1 MFLRKKTLWKLHSV
15 LGLLTGVPLIIIA
28 VTGSVLVFKQ
38 EIDDL
43 LVPDKVLVQSSE
55 TDRLSFDRL
64 GDIVRQRFPEQLVV
78 GWLIHETTEHADI
91 AYVVEKGTSVWR
103 KIYVDAYSGVT
114 LTPPVSFHSGFTDW
128 LLELHYT
135 FLGGHL
141 GMLVAGI
148 LALGLCALGLTGIL
162 IYRRFWIRFF
172 TLKWDKGLR
181 VLSGDLHRK
190 VGIVSAPLF
199 FILGLT
205 GAYWNITHAVRDLYL
220 HGLGDEHEVFER
232 EWLGPE
238 LSLDRL
244 VADSAAAMPGYKPY
258 YISFPQAADGPVVFY
273 GQLDGRGRLRS
284 QYGISMS
291 FDRLS
296 GESLGVS
303 DIREANVAVQAVD
316 AFRPLHFGNF
326 GGLPVKLLYCV
337 LGAMPGLLAL
347 SGFVVYA
354 KRPKRKR
361 VRRGGADE
369 EAEPSAGE
377 LENATAVAEAG
388 GDRLAG

>member
-1 MFLRKKTLWKLHSV
+1 MSLRKKTLWKLHSV
-15 LGLLTGVPLIIIA
+15 LGLVTGIPLIIIA

-43 LVPDKVLVQSSE
+43 LVPDKVLVQSFGAA
-55 TDRLSFDRL
+55 RLSLDLL
-64 GDIVRQRFPEQLVV
+64 GDRVRQRFPEQLVV
-78 GWLIHETTEHADI
+78 GWLIHETAEHADI
-91 AYVVEKGTSVWR
+91 AYVVERGTRDWR
-103 KIYVDAYSGVT
+103 KVYVDAYSGET
-114 LTPPVSFHSGFTDW
+114 LTPPVSFHSGLTDW
-128 LLELHYT
+128 FLELHYT
-135 FLGGHL
+135 FLGGHV

-220 HGLGDEHEVFER
+220 HGLGEENEVLER
-232 EWLGPE
+232 EWLGPT
-238 LSLDRL
+238 LSVEKL
-244 VADSAAAMPGYKPY
+244 VADSAATMPGYKPY
-258 YISFPQAADGPVVFY
+258 YLSFPQAAEGAVVFY
-273 GQLDGRGRLRS
+273 GQVDERGCLRS
-284 QYGISMS
+284 PYGITMS
-291 FDRLS
+291 FDRIS

-326 GGLPVKLLYCV
+326 GGLTVKLLYCV
-337 LGAMPGLLAL
+337 LGIMPGVLAV
-347 SGFVVYA
+347 SGFVVYV

-361 VRRGGADE
+361 VRRGQADE
-369 EAEPSAGE
+369 EVASTAGE
-377 LENATAVAEAG
+377 FENATAEAG
-388 GDRLAG
+388 GDRIAG